1 MKTNEIAK
9 KGLYVGTGAGIVL
22 FALAGL
28 LPGSLIGGVIGLQV
42 SESIFG
48 GPMGSALL
56 PRMILAVCM
65 ITGVVVSALVCIL
78 GTGMLGWSLG
88 FVVDALKSREEAAAE
103 MATETKR

>member
-42 SESIFG
+42 SESLFG
-48 GPMGSALL
+48 GPLGSAVL
-56 PRMILAVCM
+56 PRIILAVSM
-65 ITGVVVSALVCIL
+65 VMGVVASALICVL
-78 GTGMLGWSLG
+78 GSGMLGWSLG
-88 FVVDALKSREEAAAE
+88 FVVDALKSREEIEVE
-103 MATETKR
+103 MVTESQK